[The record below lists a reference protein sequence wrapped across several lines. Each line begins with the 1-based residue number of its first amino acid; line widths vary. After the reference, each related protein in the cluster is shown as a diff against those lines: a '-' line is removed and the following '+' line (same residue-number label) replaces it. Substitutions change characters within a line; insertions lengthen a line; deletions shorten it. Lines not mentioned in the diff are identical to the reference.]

1 MSALYFACEWVI
13 RPAVNYV
20 RLVGLAHEMG
30 CQLAI
35 LQANIVTP
43 DKRVLIRFALLTPDE
58 ATYNEFVAKVGAAIG
73 LDDWKP
79 ISAEDFQRAQPL
91 DLHLLDSEIITRWI
105 DGMHAY
111 GLHNQSLA
119 HNNND

>member
-1 MSALYFACEWVI
+1 MSVLYFACEWVI

-20 RLVGLAHEMG
+20 RLVGLTHELG

-35 LQANIVTP
+35 AQANIVTP
-43 DKRVLIRFALLTPDE
+43 DKHVLIRFALAAPDQ
-58 ATYNEFVAKVGAAIG
+58 ATYDEFIVKVGAAIG
-73 LDDWKP
+73 LNDWQP
-79 ISAEDFQRAQPL
+79 ISAVDFQHAQPL
-91 DLHLLDSEIITRWI
+91 DLHLLDSEIITRWM

-119 HNNND
+119 DHAND